1 MNASMLELEL
11 VRRDLNTHDEAV
23 HHEPATRRTGD
34 HHWEGWLY
42 RGGTAAGPEDDGAGR
57 NRYVD
62 RGGRPAPRRRPRHR
76 RARPR
81 LVDITRA
88 VRIVPWT

>member
-1 MNASMLELEL
+1 MNASALELEL
-11 VRRDLNTHDEAV
+11 VRRDLNTHRGAID
-23 HHEPATRRTGD
+23 HEPATRRTGD
-34 HHWEGWLY
+34 HRWDGWLY
-42 RGGTAAGPEDDGAGR
+42 RKGTGTGLESENGSRD
-57 NRYVD
+57 RYAD
-62 RGGRPAPRRRPRHR
+62 RGGRPTPRRRPRHR